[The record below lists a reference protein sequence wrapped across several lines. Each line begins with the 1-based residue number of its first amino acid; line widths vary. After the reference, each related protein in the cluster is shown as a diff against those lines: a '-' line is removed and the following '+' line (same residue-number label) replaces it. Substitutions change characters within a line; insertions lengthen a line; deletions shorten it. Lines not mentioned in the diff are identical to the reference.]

1 MSKSDENDRVMLIRR
16 SHAKV
21 AVGLFWACMHDTF
34 ARAHS
39 VKRARDDRV
48 SCIQILGRK
57 LAILVTFFKIST
69 SKFTL
74 RLIGKKN

>member
-21 AVGLFWACMHDTF
+21 AVGLFWVCMHDTF
-34 ARAHS
+34 ARA
-39 VKRARDDRV
+39 
-48 SCIQILGRK
+48 QILDRK